1 MSDPLPEISVVL
13 PTFNRLPALRE
24 NFESVRALLGVSE
37 IVVVVDGSTDGT
49 AEWLAALADPKV
61 RVVEQSQRGSP
72 AARNAGIAAARGRWI
87 LMTEDDC
94 FLPSEF
100 AVTLLEVARK
110 REAQIVS
117 APWLAVAARSE
128 MRAAL
133 DEARARARPWI
144 GLRTHP
150 GVFPAA
156 DLQTPFLN
164 GVVLARRDVFA
175 AINYDESLGG
185 NAWREETSMFLTA
198 TERGFRCVLTPRTA
212 VFQLGQWEGG
222 QRRARLDYEAWA
234 IRNNWRFLRR
244 HAATLRRM
252 GEIRSPATEQ
262 ARFVADRAWAVLRG
276 WTEARAAGLAARL
289 RGRRVGPDVG
299 PGPSR

>member
-49 AEWLAALADPKV
+49 VEWLAGLSDPKV

-72 AARNAGIAAARGRWI
+72 AARNAGIAAARGKWI

-94 FLPSEF
+94 FLPPEF

-110 REAQIVS
+110 RDAQIVG
-117 APWLAVAARSE
+117 APWLAAHGRSE
-128 MRAAL
+128 MAGAIERA
-133 DEARARARPWI
+133 RHRARPWI

-150 GVFPAA
+150 GVFPAV
-156 DLQTPFLN
+156 DLETPFLN
-164 GVVLARRDVFA
+164 GIVLARRDVFA
-175 AINYDESLGG
+175 AVHYDESLRG

-198 TERGFRCVLTPRTA
+198 TERGFRCVLTPRIA
-212 VFQLGQWEGG
+212 AFQLDHWEGG
-222 QRRARLDYEAWA
+222 QRRSRVAYEAWA
-234 IRNNWRFLRR
+234 IRNNWRFLSA
-244 HAATLRRM
+244 HAAALRRM
-252 GEIRSPATEQ
+252 GEIRSPAAAQ
-262 ARFVADRAWAVLRG
+262 ARFVAERAWALVRG
-276 WTEARAAGLAARL
+276 WSQARWTAGVARL
-289 RGRRVGPDVG
+289 RRRRVGSDLG
-299 PGPSR
+299 SGR

>member
-24 NFESVRALLGVSE
+24 NFKSVRTLLGVSE

-49 AEWLAALADPKV
+49 AEWLAALSDPTV
-61 RVVEQSQRGSP
+61 RVVQQPQRGSP
-72 AARNAGIAAARGRWI
+72 AARNAGIAAARGKWI

-94 FLPSEF
+94 FLPPEF
-100 AVTLLEVARK
+100 AVILLEVARK
-110 REAQIVS
+110 RDAQIVS
-117 APWLAVAARSE
+117 APWLAVDSREEMVGALEQARG
-128 MRAAL
+128 
-133 DEARARARPWI
+133 RARPWI

-156 DLQTPFLN
+156 DLETPFLN

-175 AINYDESLGG
+175 AVHYDESLRG

-212 VFQLGQWEGG
+212 AFQLGQWEGG
-222 QRRARLDYEAWA
+222 QRRARPAYEAWA
-234 IRNNWRFLRR
+234 IRNNWRFLRA

-252 GEIRSPATEQ
+252 GEIRSPAAAQ
-262 ARFVADRAWAVLRG
+262 ARFVAERGWAVLRG
-276 WTEARAAGLAARL
+276 WTEARWTEGVARL
-289 RGRRVGPDVG
+289 HRRRVGAGVG
-299 PGPSR
+299 PTR